1 MTREGME
8 MIGKK
13 SAAAFLFI
21 VLLSY
26 AAVVAT
32 VAATAPPSPDPIT
45 VLKTGLDQVTV
56 VFNDQSMPLG
66 QRREKLRSMSLQYF
80 DFESMAKSVLGYHW
94 RSLTS
99 AQRNEFVPLFGQFIQ
114 DAYLSQMEQATVAKI
129 RRAVNTANVHFLR
142 QTYFSPD
149 YAEVFST
156 VTLQDQKDP
165 LEVNYLMHQNDGH
178 WRVYDVTVD
187 AISLIENYRNQ
198 FNRIINSEG
207 YQKLIADLRA
217 KSEQLQQYMNQ
228 EARNS
233 AAP

>member
-13 SAAAFLFI
+13 LASAFLFV

-26 AAVVAT
+26 TAAIAT
-32 VAATAPPSPDPIT
+32 VATTAPASPDPIS
-45 VLKTGLDQVTV
+45 VLKTGLDQAIV
-56 VFNDQSMPLG
+56 VFNDQHMPLG
-66 QRREKLRSMSLQYF
+66 QRREKLRSMSLRYF

-94 RSLTS
+94 RDLTP
-99 AQRNEFVPLFGQFIQ
+99 AQRNEFVPLFGEFIQ
-114 DAYLSQMEQATVAKI
+114 DAYLSQMEQTTVEKI

-142 QTYFSPD
+142 QTYFGPD

-156 VTLQDQKDP
+156 VALRDQKDS
-165 LEVNYLMHQNDGH
+165 LEVNYLMHQNGGH
-178 WRVYDVTVD
+178 WQVYDVTVD

-198 FNRIINSEG
+198 FNRIINNEG
-207 YQKLIADLRA
+207 YQKLIADLQA
-217 KSEQLQQYMNQ
+217 KREQLQQYMNQ